1 MLLLMEKPQELT
13 CILCKKRIPAKAHIH
28 HCENGNPVEVV
39 KIFLGDEAPEHLNI
53 KNPKNAFAVRAD
65 VSITVKCSA
74 CNKND
79 VSVIKNVWK
88 MCSDISDGK
97 LGEYQHKAAI
107 CDDCTKS
114 KKAEELRIE
123 KETRLEKERLNK
135 YYESPQYLADC
146 IAAAKRR
153 DKEYRE
159 TGIHATQ
166 CEYCGKVFD
175 LTKEDF
181 LEHQNVCKA
190 DNAQI

>member
-1 MLLLMEKPQELT
+1 MENPQKLT
-13 CILCKKRIPAKAHIH
+13 CILCNKQIPAEAHIH

-39 KIFLGDEAPEHLNI
+39 KIFLGDKAPEHLNI

-65 VSITVKCSA
+65 VSITVKCSF

-97 LGEYQHKAAI
+97 YGEVLRQGTM
-107 CDDCTKS
+107 CDDCSKS
-114 KKAEELRIE
+114 EKAEELRIE
-123 KETRLEKERLNK
+123 KETRLETERMNK
-135 YYESPQYLADC
+135 YFGSPQYLADC

-159 TGIHATQ
+159 TGIQSAQ

-181 LEHQNVCKA
+181 VEHQNVCKA

>member
-1 MLLLMEKPQELT
+1 MENPQKLT
-13 CILCKKRIPAKAHIH
+13 CVLCNKQIPAEAHIH

-39 KIFLGDEAPEHLNI
+39 KIFLGDEPPEHLNI

-97 LGEYQHKAAI
+97 YGEYQHEVAI

-114 KKAEELRIE
+114 RKAEKLRIE
-123 KETRLEKERLNK
+123 KEARLASDRARNKARKEYLQSPEYKRREKE
-135 YYESPQYLADC
+135 Y
-146 IAAAKRR
+146 KRR
-153 DKEYRE
+153 EKEYRE
-159 TGIHATQ
+159 TGLHATQ

-181 LEHQNVCKA
+181 LEHQDVCKA

>member
-1 MLLLMEKPQELT
+1 MLLENTQKLT
-13 CILCKKRIPAKAHIH
+13 CVLCNKQIPAEAHIH

-39 KIFLGDEAPEHLNI
+39 KIFLGDEPPEHLNI
-53 KNPKNAFAVRAD
+53 KSSINAFSVRAD
-65 VSITVKCSA
+65 VSTTIKCSF

-97 LGEYQHKAAI
+97 YGEVQWTAAI

-123 KETRLEKERLNK
+123 KEKKLSEERLSK
-135 YYESPQYLADC
+135 YYASPQYLAEC
-146 IAAAKRR
+146 IAEQQKFELDLRAR
-153 DKEYRE
+153 
-159 TGIHATQ
+159 Q

-181 LEHQNVCKA
+181 LEHQDVCKA

>member
-1 MLLLMEKPQELT
+1 MLLENTQKLT
-13 CILCKKRIPAKAHIH
+13 CVLCNKQIPAEAHIH
-28 HCENGNPVEVV
+28 HCENDNPVEVV
-39 KIFLGDEAPEHLNI
+39 KIFLGDEPPEHLNI

-65 VSITVKCSA
+65 VSITVKCGV

-79 VSVIKNVWK
+79 VSEIKKVWK

-97 LGEYQHKAAI
+97 YGEGVSMGTM

-114 KKAEELRIE
+114 RKAEKLRIE
-123 KETRLEKERLNK
+123 KESRLASDRASNKARKEYLQ
-135 YYESPQYLADC
+135 SPEY
-146 IAAAKRR
+146 KRR
-153 DKEYRE
+153 EKEYRE
-159 TGIHATQ
+159 TGLHATQ

-181 LEHQNVCKA
+181 VEHQDVCKA